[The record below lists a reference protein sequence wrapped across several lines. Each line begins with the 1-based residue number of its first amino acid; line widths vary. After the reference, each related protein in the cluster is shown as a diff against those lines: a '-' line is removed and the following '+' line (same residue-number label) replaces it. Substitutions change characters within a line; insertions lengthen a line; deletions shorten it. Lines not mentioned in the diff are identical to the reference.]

1 MKNKKRLS
9 AMVLAAAMTAFSGMA
24 VMAPA
29 AMTADAYNVSI
40 SNGSTDEA
48 THKYTAY
55 QVFKGDLKD
64 GTLTNVTWG
73 DAIDQS
79 KVYTNLSSF
88 GTFTTVDD
96 VLSYLT
102 TQEDDSEKMVAFANA
117 IANSLK
123 ANAAGVDNVTVAKGA
138 TGNLTVDQSGYYLI
152 KEDTSAELDKDPSA
166 YSRFI
171 LKVVDDVTVTAKK
184 DVPHIDKK
192 IDKNGGVKANVASI
206 GDTVPYI
213 VNTSVPDMKG
223 YNKYYFIVND
233 TMDEGLTFDPSSV
246 DITLGGDKLPDTAY
260 TVKTGNDAKPYTFQ
274 IVFNNFIQ
282 YKYIEYVENASGSY
296 YQLKDGSYTDVD
308 PANAAEKLYDST
320 EVKYSPK
327 AGSDPVT
334 YVEDENGTY
343 YRLADGSFTD
353 VAPSAAAAELYNS
366 TTQKYDIDN
375 SKKDIVIKY
384 NATLNEKADRTK
396 TGNENTV
403 DLTFSN
409 NPSHTYDGE
418 NEPSET
424 EKNDK
429 TVIGKTPES
438 NTKTYTT
445 GIKVVKIDAK
455 TGERL
460 KGAEFQAQGDGLNK
474 VVYTQA
480 TSFKEDANGTYYKLK
495 NGTYTDTVP
504 TGSTSKYYD
513 STTVKYSVTFTESN
527 KTQEKVEGENTVK
540 MITDD
545 TGIATFEGLGNGTYT
560 LKETKAPEGYN
571 LLQDTFSVTLD
582 SAPSLDGP
590 HWTVDG
596 KEVDLDES
604 GLIIKEFVIEN
615 NKGVTLPGTGGMG
628 TTLFYVVGGALV
640 AGAGVLFVTKK
651 RMSIKEK

>member
-1 MKNKKRLS
+1 MTIALPEDKQLTGQDLGLLHVTDVGL
-9 AMVLAAAMTAFSGMA
+9 VLQM
-24 VMAPA
+24 
-29 AMTADAYNVSI
+29 
-40 SNGSTDEA
+40 DEA
-48 THKYTAY
+48 
-55 QVFKGDLKD
+55 QV
-64 GTLTNVTWG
+64 
-73 DAIDQS
+73 
-79 KVYTNLSSF
+79 
-88 GTFTTVDD
+88 TTVGA
-96 VLSYLT
+96 SFET
-102 TQEDDSEKMVAFANA
+102 DSFSTY
-117 IANSLK
+117 IL
-123 ANAAGVDNVTVAKGA
+123 
-138 TGNLTVDQSGYYLI
+138 
-152 KEDTSAELDKDPSA
+152 TSA
-166 YSRFI
+166 
-171 LKVVDDVTVTAKK
+171 
-184 DVPHIDKK
+184 
-192 IDKNGGVKANVASI
+192 GNVEI
-206 GDTVPYI
+206 TQ
-213 VNTSVPDMKG
+213 
-223 YNKYYFIVND
+223 YF
-233 TMDEGLTFDPSSV
+233 
-246 DITLGGDKLPDTAY
+246 
-260 TVKTGNDAKPYTFQ
+260 NDA
-274 IVFNNFIQ
+274 NNGDRTL
-282 YKYIEYVENASGSY
+282 YV
-296 YQLKDGSYTDVD
+296 
-308 PANAAEKLYDST
+308 PA
-320 EVKYSPK
+320 
-327 AGSDPVT
+327 G
-334 YVEDENGTY
+334 
-343 YRLADGSFTD
+343 GSFTITYTN
-353 VAPSAAAAELYNS
+353 APGGVGGDYH
-366 TTQKYDIDN
+366 TWIDDT
-375 SKKDIVIKY
+375 SI
-384 NATLNEKADRTK
+384 LE
-396 TGNENTV
+396 
-403 DLTFSN
+403 

-571 LLQDTFSVTLD
+571 LLGDTFSVTLD

-590 HWTVDG
+590 NWTVDG

-651 RMSIKEK
+651 RMNIKEK